1 MIESKMWSAI
11 RLDHAVSSVN
21 PALDVSGNIIVCSLT
36 FGEVKDGD
44 AIRLKAPLTNRLANV
59 SIESNAQLRKC
70 PPLRIAQ
77 EFVKEPTV
85 DAAIKVP
92 VGNCR
97 LCDLRLVY
105 LVFVAAEAKIQPPVS
120 FRVIVFQLL
129 KRKAAALHKS
139 GSHLSLEFVERT
151 SHAGA

>member
-1 MIESKMWSAI
+1 MWSAI

-36 FGEVKDGD
+36 FEEVFEEVKDGD

-77 EFVKEPTV
+77 ESVKAPTV

-92 VGNCR
+92 AGNCR
-97 LCDLRLVY
+97 LCGLRLVY